1 ENQRRVLCGHG
12 PRHRK
17 EQRLFRRFVEQEETM
32 TNHFEDAGSP
42 AWEEHTQRNK
52 NMREVANETFSK
64 ASETARDAGEKAK
77 RVAAEAASTM
87 SEHVMGLLNDQLGV
101 GAHSA
106 INFAGSMRVAADE
119 LEQENPMLAGLVRG
133 FAQNVDQYA
142 DQLEDKTVEQLLQSA
157 SAFTRRQPA
166 LTFGLA
172 ALAGFFAFRM
182 FKNANAGSVSSPSIQ
197 PTHSHPQGN

>member
-1 ENQRRVLCGHG
+1 
-12 PRHRK
+12 
-17 EQRLFRRFVEQEETM
+17 M

-52 NMREVANETFSK
+52 NMREAANETFSK
-64 ASETARDAGEKAK
+64 TARDAGEKAK
-77 RVAAEAASTM
+77 SVAAEAASTM

-182 FKNANAGSVSSPSIQ
+182 FKNTNASSVSSPSIQ

>member
-1 ENQRRVLCGHG
+1 
-12 PRHRK
+12 
-17 EQRLFRRFVEQEETM
+17 M

-52 NMREVANETFSK
+52 NMREAANETFSK
-64 ASETARDAGEKAK
+64 ASKTARDAGEKAK
-77 RVAAEAASTM
+77 SVAAEAASTM

-182 FKNANAGSVSSPSIQ
+182 FKNTNASSVSSPSIQ